1 METTGLLQV
10 LNNINMYTRGDE
22 NRTPGDG
29 DKRCDRR
36 LVDVSISY

>member
-22 NRTPGDG
+22 NRPPGDSC
-29 DKRCDRR
+29 KR
-36 LVDVSISY
+36 L